1 MSAINL
7 VLDKIFAVT
16 DNIIDTTF
24 KEIETIF
31 KTALAR
37 PIKVCIVASPGMGG
51 SGIMGSSVASKLSD
65 RGHDVHLISYRKPF
79 RLDNKNVRTHY
90 IPLRNYQVL
99 EHFPV
104 VMSTASKLYDVV
116 KKHEIDIINVHYA
129 IPYSAA
135 SYLAREMFK
144 SEGVKIPI
152 VTTVHGTDVHTIGQK
167 KELKDIVR
175 FTLKSSDG
183 ITTVCNYLGDQI
195 KKKFNIDNNVK
206 VIYNY
211 VDTERFKKTDNLSLR
226 KKLGHGEKVIL
237 HASNF
242 RAIKNIDDIINT
254 FRKVR
259 KNVPSRLVLVGDGP
273 EKQRIKRK
281 VSKFKLSKSVLFAGS
296 RKDMEKFYS
305 AADIFMLTS
314 IREGCPLSILEAMS
328 SSLPIVS
335 TKVGGIPEVVQEGKT
350 GHLTKIGDVE
360 NMADK
365 TIDLLTN
372 DKKREKMGNAAR
384 SRVLK
389 KFTADKIIPQYESY
403 YKKLLLR

>member
-1 MSAINL
+1 MEDS
-7 VLDKIFAVT
+7 
-16 DNIIDTTF
+16 IIDSAF
-24 KEIETIF
+24 REIGGIVR
-31 KTALAR
+31 TAIER
-37 PIKVCIVASPGMGG
+37 PIKICIVSSPGMGG
-51 SGIMGSSVASKLSD
+51 SGIMGASVASALS
-65 RGHDVHLISYRKPF
+65 RQGHDTHMVSYRRPF
-79 RLDNKNVRTHY
+79 RLYNKGVRTHY
-90 IPLRNYQVL
+90 IPLRNYQAL
-99 EHFPV
+99 DHFPV
-104 VMSTASKLYDVV
+104 VMSTASKLYNVV
-116 KKHEIDIINVHYA
+116 IKHEMEIINVHYA

-144 SEGVKIPI
+144 LEGIKIPI
-152 VTTVHGTDVHTIGQK
+152 VTTVHGTDVHTIGQR
-167 KELKDIVR
+167 KELKDVVR

-195 KKKFNIDNNVK
+195 KKKFNIDNNLK

-226 KKLGHGEKVIL
+226 KKLGQGEKVIL

-254 FRKVR
+254 FRKV
-259 KNVPSRLVLVGDGP
+259 KKSVPSRLVLVGDGP

-281 VSKFKLSKSVLFAGS
+281 VSRFKLSKSVLFVDT

-305 AADIFMLTS
+305 AADLFMLAS

-328 SSLPIVS
+328 SSLPIIS
-335 TKVGGIPEVVQEGKT
+335 TKVGGIPEVVQDGKT

-384 SRVLK
+384 SSVLK
-389 KFTADKIIPQYESY
+389 KFTADKIMPQYESY
-403 YKKLLLR
+403 YKKLLLS

>member
-1 MSAINL
+1 MPTINP
-7 VLDKIFAVT
+7 VLDKILAVT

-24 KEIETIF
+24 KEIGTIV

-37 PIKVCIVASPGMGG
+37 PIKICIVASPGMGG
-51 SGIMGSSVASKLSD
+51 SGIMGSSVASKLSE
-65 RGHDVHLISYRKPF
+65 RGHDVHLISYRRPF

-167 KELKDIVR
+167 KELRDIVR

-183 ITTVCNYLGDQI
+183 ITAVSNYLAKII
-195 KKKFNIDNNVK
+195 KNKFDVDNGAK

-211 VDTERFKKTDNLSLR
+211 VDTERFKKADNPALR
-226 KKLGHGEKVIL
+226 KRLGKGRKIIL
-237 HASNF
+237 HTSNF
-242 RAIKNIDDIINT
+242 RSIKRVGDIVDA
-254 FRKVR
+254 FRIIR
-259 KNVPSRLVLVGDGP
+259 KTVPSTLVLAGDGP
-273 EKQRIKRK
+273 EMGAVRRRVAKYR
-281 VSKFKLSKSVLFAGS
+281 LSKDVVFAGR
-296 RKDMEKFYS
+296 RKDIEKFYAVS
-305 AADIFMLTS
+305 DLFMFAS
-314 IREGCPLSILEAMS
+314 VRESFGLSILEAMS
-328 SSLPIVS
+328 SSVPVVS
-335 TKVGGIPEVVQEGKT
+335 TKSGGPQEVMEDGKT
-350 GHLTKIGDVE
+350 GHLVGVKDVKALADRAVEILGDE
-360 NMADK
+360 RK
-365 TIDLLTN
+365 G
-372 DKKREKMGNAAR
+372 EKMGNAAR

-389 KFTADKIIPQYESY
+389 KFTADKIMPQYESY
-403 YKKLLLR
+403 YKRLLLR

>member
-7 VLDKIFAVT
+7 VLDKILAVT

-24 KEIETIF
+24 KEIETIV
-31 KTALAR
+31 KTVLVR

-51 SGIMGSSVASKLSD
+51 SGIMGSSVASELAA
-65 RGHDVHLISYRKPF
+65 RGHDVHMISYRKPF

-116 KKHEIDIINVHYA
+116 KKHGIDVINVHYA

-183 ITTVCNYLGDQI
+183 ITAVSNYLAKMIQQ
-195 KKKFNIDNNVK
+195 KFDIDTEAK

-211 VDTERFKKTDNLSLR
+211 VDTERFKKAGNPALVKRLGKDR
-226 KKLGHGEKVIL
+226 KIIL
-237 HASNF
+237 HTSNF
-242 RAIKNIDDIINT
+242 RSIKRVGDIVDA
-254 FRKVR
+254 FRLIR
-259 KNVPSRLVLVGDGP
+259 KTVPSTLVLAGDGP
-273 EKQRIKRK
+273 DMPAIRK
-281 VSKFKLSKSVLFAGS
+281 KVARYKLLKHVVFAGS
-296 RKDMEKFYS
+296 RKDVEKFYAVS
-305 AADIFMLTS
+305 DLFMFASL
-314 IREGCPLSILEAMS
+314 RESFGLSIIEAMS
-328 SSLPIVS
+328 SSVPVVS
-335 TKVGGIPEVVQEGKT
+335 TRSGGPQEIIEDGKT
-350 GHLTKIGDVE
+350 GYLVGIKDVAE
-360 NMADK
+360 MADRA
-365 TIDLLTN
+365 IDLLTN
-372 DKKREKMGNAAR
+372 DKKREKMGNAGR
-384 SRVLK
+384 SKVLK
-389 KFTADKIIPQYESY
+389 NFTAEKIIPEYESY
-403 YKKLLLR
+403 YRKLLLT